1 MPADLVV
8 RLRRTVGD
16 GRATARALLVET
28 AAAMAGTPPG
38 AVAVE
43 HTAAGAPVLGGVA
56 TGWHTSVSHTR
67 GLVAVAV
74 SRHGPVGIDV
84 EALRPVP
91 ALPLSRRWFAPED
104 TDWLRGRPV
113 ERLGVDFLALW
124 TGKEAVA
131 KLYGT
136 GLRGGR
142 LLRWRTAPPAPPAWR
157 AAVDAPGVLVT
168 HRELPGH
175 VLAVARA
182 SVRPGPPPPAL
193 GR

>member
-8 RLRRTVGD
+8 RLRRTVDD
-16 GRATARALLVET
+16 GRVTARALLVET
-28 AAAMAGTPPG
+28 AAALAGVPAA
-38 AVAVE
+38 AVTVE
-43 HTAAGAPVLGGVA
+43 HTATGAPVLRGVA

-74 SRHGPVGIDV
+74 SRHGPVGVDV
-84 EALRPVP
+84 EALRPLP
-91 ALPLSRRWFAPED
+91 AVALSRRWFAPED

-113 ERLGVDFLALW
+113 QRRGVDFLALW

-131 KLYGT
+131 KLHGT
-136 GLRGGR
+136 GLCGGR

-157 AAVDAPGVLVT
+157 PAVDAPGVLVT

-175 VLAVARA
+175 VLAVAHA
-182 SVRPGPPPPAL
+182 SAWPGRPRPAV